1 MSGKPFPSRGK
12 KRAENRIQSKI
23 RSIVPALTIKLKPG
37 LYTKLREGAM
47 AKDVSLTVWCKA
59 IFMEFTSI
67 HPDLTKEDA
76 EHIRSAV
83 RGY

>member
-1 MSGKPFPSRGK
+1 
-12 KRAENRIQSKI
+12 
-23 RSIVPALTIKLKPG
+23 
-37 LYTKLREGAM
+37 M

>member
-1 MSGKPFPSRGK
+1 MSTKRGAI
-12 KRAENRIQSKI
+12 RAANRIQDKA

-59 IFMEFTSI
+59 IFMEFTNI
-67 HPDLTKEDA
+67 HPGLTKEAA
-76 EHIRSAV
+76 EQIRSAV
-83 RGY
+83 RGS